1 MRDQYGSSSSVVGA
15 QEKGD
20 FAVTDGQGYFL
31 ESFGLA
37 SRLDLGWS
45 MRDIPG
51 LDIGITKILWVSD
64 KFGASRKEEMAS
76 RVRGVG
82 SVCKWRSMLE
92 EGTLAGRRGERPVA
106 QHTGRHSRNPPVEK
120 GGGAVSL
127 AGTLM
132 IRVSACIH

>member
-1 MRDQYGSSSSVVGA
+1 
-15 QEKGD
+15 
-20 FAVTDGQGYFL
+20 
-31 ESFGLA
+31 
-37 SRLDLGWS
+37 

-64 KFGASRKEEMAS
+64 KFGASRKKGMAS

-92 EGTLAGRRGERPVA
+92 EGTLVGCRGERPAA
-106 QHTGRHSRNPPVEK
+106 QHTGRHSRNPSVEK

-132 IRVSACIH
+132 IACQLVSTKPDIHDALFGGKNISLK